1 MNFNKNTFPFVL
13 FFGFSIIYYFGSFS
27 KVPFGDCMGFITDI
41 EKGEFII
48 STSVYAHFLFS
59 NSLIFIKKIFPFFD
73 SIEIGRWFTIFF
85 GVSSISI
92 LYKIIY
98 TIIKNN
104 WSSFFGSIIFGL
116 SFTFWRNTEIVEIYT
131 FNIFFIA
138 LFILYSVKYFQE
150 KKDKFLLLSSFILGI
165 SLWNHIQNILLIPGF
180 LFLLYHSKNWNLIV
194 KSFSIFTILFLSLF
208 TIPFFK
214 EESFLI
220 VFKAVSNHNI
230 NFKNFPKDILK
241 SIFYL
246 IFNFWHFTIF
256 GIFGI
261 FYSFKKHLELALFLL
276 INAIPV
282 YGFATLFSVS
292 DNYVFFLP
300 ANFIFAIF
308 ISFSLYSVFPKKIFK
323 LFSFSILFIPLFYI
337 MSYHFSMEIEKGYE
351 FNEQKK
357 YKGGLKYYML
367 PWLNNNVGILETTIK
382 NSETPEPL
390 DWMKK
395 SAKEYINLR
404 IENGENLNDL
414 ENK

>member
-1 MNFNKNTFPFVL
+1 
-13 FFGFSIIYYFGSFS
+13 
-27 KVPFGDCMGFITDI
+27 MGFITDI

-59 NSLIFIKKIFPFFD
+59 NSLILIKKIFPFFD

-85 GVSSISI
+85 GVSSVSI

-98 TIIKNN
+98 TITKNN

-194 KSFSIFTILFLSLF
+194 KSISIFTILFLSLF

-230 NFKNFPKDILK
+230 TFKNFPKDILK

-261 FYSFKKHLELALFLL
+261 FYLLKKHLELALFLL

-404 IENGENLNDL
+404 IENGESLNDL

>member
-1 MNFNKNTFPFVL
+1 MNQSRPIAQL
-13 FFGFSIIYYFGSFS
+13 
-27 KVPFGDCMGFITDI
+27 
-41 EKGEFII
+41 EK
-48 STSVYAHFLFS
+48 LQ
-59 NSLIFIKKIFPFFD
+59 
-73 SIEIGRWFTIFF
+73 
-85 GVSSISI
+85 
-92 LYKIIY
+92 
-98 TIIKNN
+98 
-104 WSSFFGSIIFGL
+104 
-116 SFTFWRNTEIVEIYT
+116 IVEIYT

-194 KSFSIFTILFLSLF
+194 KSISIFTILFLSLF

-230 NFKNFPKDILK
+230 TFKNFPKDILK

-261 FYSFKKHLELALFLL
+261 FYLLKKHLELALFLL